1 MNVFLSTNE
10 KERLSK
16 WKYNVEDNSITTEYL
31 NPFYNYLSSW
41 MPNNIAPNVIS
52 LTGLLCTLY
61 AFYLSYN
68 YFTVWPK
75 LISLTFALLTFTY
88 MCLDAVDGKQARKIN
103 NSTPLGELFDH
114 SCDNI
119 GVVFM
124 MLNMC
129 YILGITDMI
138 TQWYIIQISQF
149 VFLSSHIEAFRDKIV
164 KFGRYSGPGEVI
176 CAFIGIALLRIIIP
190 FNLNSVMNNYNLAEL
205 MYYYILGYV
214 LYQIVNISNYATRS
228 GLMMTLLI
236 SCIPNFLIRM
246 EMLNVDT
253 MTIIGS
259 GIILSVV
266 TGDMIVSKMANKEV
280 HALIPVFVMMSLF
293 NNYLSIILV
302 CIYYVIVLTE
312 IAYFMD
318 IPVFNI
324 THNVYC
330 NGVYDLCHVGH
341 MNLFETAANYG
352 TKLIVGVH
360 GDGDVISYKR
370 QPIMTH
376 QERCN
381 VVSKCKFVSEVIPFA
396 PLIIDEKFINKYN
409 IHTVVCS
416 VEYDS
421 PDDKYYAIPRK
432 MGILKV
438 LPRTNGIST
447 TELIN
452 KFKNRECEVKF
463 GC

>member
-1 MNVFLSTNE
+1 MDIFLSNNE
-10 KERLSK
+10 KKRLAR
-16 WKYNVEDNSITTEYL
+16 WKYHVEDNSITTEYL

-41 MPNNIAPNVIS
+41 VPNNVAPNVIS

-68 YFTVWPK
+68 YFTIWPR
-75 LISLTFALLTFTY
+75 LMSLFFAVLTFTY
-88 MCLDAVDGKQARKIN
+88 MCLDAIDGKQARRIH

-114 SCDNI
+114 SCDNV
-119 GVVFM
+119 GVVFL

-138 TQWYIIQISQF
+138 TQWYIIQLSQF
-149 VFLSSHIEAFRDKIV
+149 VFLGSHIEAFKDRIV
-164 KFGRYSGPGEVI
+164 KFGRYSGPGEVL

-190 FNLNSVMNNYNLAEL
+190 FNFNDIMNNYKLAEL
-205 MYYYILGYV
+205 IYYFVIGYV
-214 LYQIVNISNYATRS
+214 LYEIVNIGNYETRI
-228 GLMMTLLI
+228 GLMMTVLI
-236 SCIPNFLIRM
+236 ACIPNFLIRM
-246 EMLNVDT
+246 QMINVDI
-253 MTIIGS
+253 MTIVGNA
-259 GIILSVV
+259 IILSIVS
-266 TGDMIVSKMANKEV
+266 GDMIVSKMANKEL

-293 NNYLSIILV
+293 NNYLSIVLV
-302 CIYYVIVLTE
+302 CAYYVIVLSE
-312 IAYFMD
+312 IAYFMN
-318 IPVFNI
+318 IPVFNVM
-324 THNVYC
+324 HNVYC

-341 MNLFETAANYG
+341 MNLFETASSYG
-352 TKLIVGVH
+352 TRLIVGVH

-370 QPIMTH
+370 EPVMSH
-376 QERCN
+376 NERCDI
-381 VVSKCKFVSEVIPFA
+381 VSKCRFVSEVIPCA
-396 PLIIDEKFINKYN
+396 PLIITEDFIKKYN

-438 LPRTNGIST
+438 LPRTSGIST
-447 TELIN
+447 SGLISRL
-452 KFKNRECEVKF
+452 KNRESEVRF